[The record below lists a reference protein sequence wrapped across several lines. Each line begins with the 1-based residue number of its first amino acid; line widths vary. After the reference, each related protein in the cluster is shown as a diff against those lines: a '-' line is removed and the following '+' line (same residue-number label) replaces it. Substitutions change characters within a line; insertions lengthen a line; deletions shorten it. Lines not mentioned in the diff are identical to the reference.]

1 MFFVNEITTTSQVQ
15 SKCDPGRLE
24 EKGPFP
30 VKWYFENFKCLKM
43 IKAKGDFKA
52 GIRQFNLKQSC
63 CYSKLLH
70 SQSQEEADSYESL
83 QAGRKF

>member
-43 IKAKGDFKA
+43 TI
-52 GIRQFNLKQSC
+52 IS
-63 CYSKLLH
+63 
-70 SQSQEEADSYESL
+70 
-83 QAGRKF
+83 